1 MQYKIKNRLIFRNYT
16 STRFGSQ
23 LKRPVHT
30 KNYKYNFINVHNSG
44 RYRLCILST
53 SSSVALDSQ
62 AGYSSFLSFIS
73 RKKIILKVIPTI
85 SFLFAFIVIDVVWT
99 AIIFNIEN
107 DF

>member
-30 KNYKYNFINVHNSG
+30 KNDNYKYNFINVHNSG

-53 SSSVALDSQ
+53 RSSVALDSQ
-62 AGYSSFLSFIS
+62 AGYS
-73 RKKIILKVIPTI
+73 
-85 SFLFAFIVIDVVWT
+85 
-99 AIIFNIEN
+99 
-107 DF
+107 